1 MAKKKTEILDA
12 NVASD
17 ELASVLVDSLN
28 KKFKDYKVAYFL
40 TDDAPTNVTEWV
52 KTGSSILD
60 LIISNRKHGGVP
72 VGRITEITGL
82 EASGKSLL
90 AAHLLADTQKKGGVA
105 VYIDTESA
113 VSQEFLQ
120 AIGVDISKLVYVQL
134 QLIEDVF
141 EAVESIIEKI
151 RTSSRDRL
159 VTIVVDSVAA
169 ASTRVEIE
177 SDYTKDG
184 WATTK
189 AIVMG
194 KAMRKVNDM
203 IARQRI
209 ALVFTNQLRDK
220 LGASFGDLYTSS
232 GGRALP
238 FHASVRV
245 RLKGIGQI
253 KAGDDTVGIKC
264 RALVIKNRMGPPL
277 RTADYDMFFSSGIDD
292 YGGWLTVLKNH
303 EMVSQSGA
311 WYTITDHNGEDRKFQ
326 AKNWISM
333 LEDDDEFREYIYDK
347 IADTVIM
354 KYRTID
360 KLELDDLD
368 IETMK
373 EGEEFE

>member
-1 MAKKKTEILDA
+1 M
-12 NVASD
+12 
-17 ELASVLVDSLN
+17 
-28 KKFKDYKVAYFL
+28 
-40 TDDAPTNVTEWV
+40 
-52 KTGSSILD
+52 
-60 LIISNRKHGGVP
+60 
-72 VGRITEITGL
+72 
-82 EASGKSLL
+82 
-90 AAHLLADTQKKGGVA
+90 
-105 VYIDTESA
+105 
-113 VSQEFLQ
+113 
-120 AIGVDISKLVYVQL
+120 
-134 QLIEDVF
+134 IEDVF

>member
-1 MAKKKTEILDA
+1 
-12 NVASD
+12 
-17 ELASVLVDSLN
+17 
-28 KKFKDYKVAYFL
+28 
-40 TDDAPTNVTEWV
+40 
-52 KTGSSILD
+52 
-60 LIISNRKHGGVP
+60 
-72 VGRITEITGL
+72 
-82 EASGKSLL
+82 
-90 AAHLLADTQKKGGVA
+90 
-105 VYIDTESA
+105 
-113 VSQEFLQ
+113 
-120 AIGVDISKLVYVQL
+120 
-134 QLIEDVF
+134 
-141 EAVESIIEKI
+141 
-151 RTSSRDRL
+151 
-159 VTIVVDSVAA
+159 
-169 ASTRVEIE
+169 
-177 SDYTKDG
+177 
-184 WATTK
+184 
-189 AIVMG
+189 
-194 KAMRKVNDM
+194 MRKVNDM

-373 EGEEFE
+373 EGEEFEQSLSKSKFQSKGHLELLTKIQQLGYEVFSEYFICSRPYDIFVKELNLVIEFNGTFWHRDPRFYTLTEDVQRIYDRDLCKKDLALKNNFNFKTVWQHDWETLNKDEIIRKLLNE